1 VLVCGR
7 REVLRGEE
15 VARGRGRGAR
25 GRGRTRSERAG
36 ARGALLVDDSL
47 GT

>member
-1 VLVCGR
+1 MV
-7 REVLRGEE
+7 
-15 VARGRGRGAR
+15 RGRGAR
-25 GRGRTRSERAG
+25 GRGCTRSERAGG